1 MKPSHA
7 HERERSTGL
16 FGLDSATAGPDRL
29 IATVLGWLVA
39 GIGALILF
47 GWVADIPVL
56 RNPVPGQIEVK
67 ANTAIGFLLSGL
79 ALGFSTWRKFRPL
92 ARAFAGVVAA
102 GSLVILLQYPA
113 GQSWGVDEWLFPDVE
128 NAVGTVHPGRMAAP
142 TAVNFVL
149 VGTALLLLGT
159 GRVRTVALL
168 ALATCGVAVM
178 AFTGTLYSIPAL
190 DAFGP
195 YTSMAAPTGVTFLLL
210 GTGVFLAG
218 GARLAGEAR
227 RHGLLIGFVGAL
239 LLLLLLGGAVLRN
252 IRLLAESN
260 RQVVHTHEVLAKLDA
275 LLLVIQDLETG
286 TRGFLLTGD
295 EQFLEPAQPA
305 PAQAEQHLREL
316 QRLVA
321 DNAHQQQRLARLDQL
336 VAAKLRVSN
345 RQTELRRQGA
355 AAAAEAQALVA
366 AGEGKRVM
374 DAIRDE
380 VAAAIAEEHR
390 LLGERRLRTDTDT
403 AKTLLA
409 LGSGLAACVAILVA
423 VYRRLRRE
431 IAVQSRLTAALRRSE
446 ESLAVTLHSIG
457 DGVLA
462 TDTDGKITLLN
473 PVAEAL
479 TGWTQAEA
487 RGRPVAEVF
496 NIIHEETRA
505 PATIPVEKVLA
516 TGEAQELANHTALI
530 ARDGRE
536 RAIADSA
543 APIRDAEGRILGVV
557 LVFRDVTE
565 ARRAQAQLDRFFELS
580 LDFLCIASGDGT
592 FKRVSPAVTD
602 VLGLSVEEFLATPYM
617 EQVHPDDRAATQREV
632 ERQMKAGEKV
642 FHFENRYRH
651 KDGSWRTLSWR
662 SAPHGDLMYATARDV
677 TESRRAQAQLDQF
690 FELSLDFLCIASL
703 DGWFKRASPAVTDIL
718 GWSVEEF
725 LAMPYLEQIHPD
737 DRASAMEEV
746 QRQAAGQKVM
756 HYECRF
762 RHKDGSW
769 RLLAWR
775 SAPYGG
781 FMYATARDVT
791 EARRA
796 EQQIRTL
803 NNVLA
808 QRAAQLEAANKE
820 LEAFS
825 YSVSHDLRAPLR
837 HVQGY
842 VEMLDREAQDNLS
855 EKGRRYLRTIADA
868 AREMGTLIDD
878 LLSFSR
884 MGRTEMRE
892 TEVEPGLLVE
902 EVRRNLAPDAAGR
915 EIRWTV
921 APLPRV
927 RADAAML
934 RQVLA
939 NLLGNA
945 VKYTRKRPVAEIEI
959 GCASTEG
966 DRRVFFVRDNGAGF
980 DMKYADKLFGVFQR
994 LHRADEFEGTGIG
1007 LANVRRIIGRHG
1019 GRTWAEGRPDG
1030 GATFYFTLQDAQAS
1044 QATDSASL

>member
-7 HERERSTGL
+7 IERERSPALLGVNP
-16 FGLDSATAGPDRL
+16 AMAGPDRFV
-29 IATVLGWLVA
+29 AMGLGWLVA
-39 GIGALILF
+39 ALGALILL
-47 GWVADIPVL
+47 GWVADLPVL

-67 ANTAIGFLLSGL
+67 ANTAIGFLLLGL
-79 ALGFSTWRKFRPL
+79 ALGFSNWRRLRVLTRSL
-92 ARAFAGVVAA
+92 AAVVAGV
-102 GSLVILLQYPA
+102 SLVILLQYPA
-113 GQSWGVDEWLFPDVE
+113 GQNWGVDEWLVVDVE
-128 NAVGTVHPGRMAAP
+128 DAVGTVHPGRMAAP
-142 TAVNFVL
+142 TALNFVL
-149 VGTALLLLGT
+149 LGTALLLLGT
-159 GRVRTVALL
+159 GRVRLIATL
-168 ALATCGVAVM
+168 ALITCGVAVT

-195 YTSMAAPTGVTFLLL
+195 YTAMAAPTGVTFLLL

-218 GARLAGEAR
+218 GARLSGEAR
-227 RHGLLIGFVGAL
+227 RHGLAIGFVGAL
-239 LLLLLLGGAVLRN
+239 LLLLLLSGAVWRN
-252 IRLLAESN
+252 MRLLVDSN

-275 LLLVIQDLETG
+275 LLLVMQDLETG
-286 TRGFLLTGD
+286 TRGFLITGD
-295 EQFLEPAQPA
+295 DEFLEPARPA
-305 PAQAEQHLREL
+305 AALAAQHLKGL
-316 QRLVA
+316 QALVA
-321 DNAHQQQRLARLDQL
+321 DNAHQQERLARLGVL
-336 VAAKLRVSN
+336 VADKLRTST
-345 RQTELRRQGA
+345 RQTDLRRQGA
-355 AAAAEAQALVA
+355 TAEALALVA
-366 AGEGKRVM
+366 AGDGRRQM
-374 DAIRDE
+374 DEIRSL
-380 VAAAIAEEHR
+380 VAAAIAEEEH
-390 LLGERRLRTDTDT
+390 LLEARRIRTETDT

-409 LGSGLAACVAILVA
+409 LASGLVASAAILGT
-423 VYRRLRRE
+423 VYLRLRRE
-431 IAVQSRLTAALRRSE
+431 IAVHSRLASALRRSE
-446 ESLAVTLHSIG
+446 ESLTTTLHSIG

-462 TDTDGKITLLN
+462 TDTAGKITLLN

-487 RGRPVAEVF
+487 RGRPVAEIF
-496 NIIHEETRA
+496 NIVHEETRA
-505 PATIPVEKVLA
+505 PAPIPVEKVLA
-516 TGEAQELANHTALI
+516 TGEVQDLANHTALLS
-530 ARDGRE
+530 RDGRE

-565 ARRAQAQLDRFFELS
+565 SRRAQAQLDRFFELS
-580 LDFLCIASGDGT
+580 LDFLCIASSDGY

-602 VLGLSVEEFLATPYM
+602 ILGLSVDEFLATPYL

-703 DGWFKRASPAVTDIL
+703 DGWFKRASPAVTGIL

-725 LAMPYLEQIHPD
+725 LAMPYMEQIHPD

-746 QRQAAGQKVM
+746 RRQAEGQKVM

-808 QRAAQLEAANKE
+808 QRAVQLESANKE

-842 VEMLDREAQDNLS
+842 VEMLDREAQGGLS
-855 EKGRRYLRTIADA
+855 EKGRRFLRTIADA

-892 TEVEPGLLVE
+892 TEVEPGPLVE

-915 EIRWTV
+915 EIRLTV

-934 RQVLA
+934 RQVLV

-945 VKYTRKRPVAEIEI
+945 VKYTRKRPVAEIEV
-959 GCASTEG
+959 GCAGMED
-966 DRRVFFVRDNGAGF
+966 DRVIFFVRDNGAGF

-1030 GATFYFTLQDAQAS
+1030 GATFYFTLQTVQAS
-1044 QATDSASL
+1044 DSAPS

>member
-39 GIGALILF
+39 GIGAVILF

-67 ANTAIGFLLSGL
+67 ANTAIGFLLAGL
-79 ALGFSTWRKFRPL
+79 ALGFANWRKLRPL
-92 ARAFAGVVAA
+92 SRTLAAVVAGV
-102 GSLVILLQYPA
+102 SLVILLQYPV
-113 GQSWGVDEWLFPDVE
+113 GQNWGLDEWLFTDVE

-149 VGTALLLLGT
+149 LGAALLLLGT
-159 GRVRTVALL
+159 GRVRTVSVL
-168 ALATCGVAVM
+168 ALAACGVAVV
-178 AFTGTLYSIPAL
+178 AFTGTLYSVPAL

-218 GARLAGEAR
+218 GARLTGEAR

-239 LLLLLLGGAVLRN
+239 LLLLLLSGAVLRN
-252 IRLLAESN
+252 IRLLADSN

-275 LLLVIQDLETG
+275 LLLAMQDLETG

-295 EQFLEPAQPA
+295 DQFLLPAQPA
-305 PAQAEQHLREL
+305 PALAEEHLRQL

-321 DNAHQQQRLARLDQL
+321 DNAPQQERLARLEQL
-336 VAAKLRVSN
+336 VAAKLRVSA

-355 AAAAEAQALVA
+355 AAEAQALVA
-366 AGEGKRVM
+366 AGDGKRVM
-374 DAIRDE
+374 DAIRAE
-380 VAAAIAEEHR
+380 VDAAIAEERR
-390 LLGERRLRTDTDT
+390 LLGARRIRTDADT

-409 LGSGLAACVAILVA
+409 LGSGLVASVVILVT
-423 VYRRLRRE
+423 VYLRLRRE
-431 IAVQSRLTAALRRSE
+431 IAVHSRLAGALRRSE
-446 ESLAVTLHSIG
+446 ESLTVTLHSIG

-462 TDTDGKITLLN
+462 TDTAGNITLLN
-473 PVAEAL
+473 PVAEML

-496 NIIHEETRA
+496 RIIHEATRA
-505 PATIPVEKVLA
+505 PAAIPVAKVLA
-516 TGEAQELANHTALI
+516 TGEAQDLANHTALI

-543 APIRDAEGRILGVV
+543 SPIRDAEGRILGVV

-565 ARRAQAQLDRFFELS
+565 SRRAQAQLDRFFELS

-602 VLGLSVEEFLATPYM
+602 ILGLSVEEFLATPYL
-617 EQVHPDDRAATQREV
+617 EQVHPDDRAATEREV

-642 FHFENRYRH
+642 FQFENRYRH

-718 GWSVEEF
+718 GWTVEEF

-737 DRASAMEEV
+737 DRGTALEEV
-746 QRQAAGQKVM
+746 RRQAAGQKVM

-775 SAPYGG
+775 SVPYGG
-781 FMYATARDVT
+781 FLYATARDVT
-791 EARRA
+791 EARRT

-808 QRAAQLEAANKE
+808 QRAAQLESANKE

-842 VEMLDREAQDNLS
+842 VEMLDREAQDKLS

-892 TEVEPGLLVE
+892 TEVEPGPLVE
-902 EVRRNLAPDAAGR
+902 EVRRSLAPDSAGR
-915 EIRWTV
+915 DIRWTV

-945 VKYTRKRPVAEIEI
+945 VKYTRKRSVAEIEV
-959 GCASTEG
+959 GCAGPEG
-966 DRRVFFVRDNGAGF
+966 DRLVFFVRDNGAGF

-1019 GRTWAEGRPDG
+1019 GRTWAEARVGV
-1030 GATFYFTLQDAQAS
+1030 GATFYFTLQDAQAP
-1044 QATDSASL
+1044 QTIDSASL